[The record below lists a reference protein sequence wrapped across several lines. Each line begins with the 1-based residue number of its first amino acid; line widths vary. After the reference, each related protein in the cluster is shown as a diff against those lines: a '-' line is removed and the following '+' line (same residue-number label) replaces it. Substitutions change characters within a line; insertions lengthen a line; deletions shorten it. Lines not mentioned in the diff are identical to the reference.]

1 MFDVVVVGAAVVA
14 AGVWFKLPKRLEV
27 VDAGAA
33 LLPKRL
39 EVAAAGAAELDCPCV
54 VVFGGKPG

>member
-1 MFDVVVVGAAVVA
+1 MFEVVAAGAAVVA
-14 AGVWFKLPKRLEV
+14 AGVWFKLLKREV